1 MVDLFYRLNAV
12 TVRIPSLSE
21 RPDDIPVLFRH
32 YVAQAAEQSGLAIPT
47 ISADY
52 LADLMARDWPGNARA
67 LMSLAM
73 RFVLGVETET
83 PLDEQDLPSLANQMA
98 KVERSILI
106 DTLRKCDGRVSEA
119 IKILK
124 LPRKTFYDKLSK
136 HGIRA
141 DNFR

>member
-1 MVDLFYRLNAV
+1 
-12 TVRIPSLSE
+12 
-21 RPDDIPVLFRH
+21 
-32 YVAQAAEQSGLAIPT
+32 
-47 ISADY
+47 
-52 LADLMARDWPGNARA
+52 
-67 LMSLAM
+67 M

>member
-1 MVDLFYRLNAV
+1 
-12 TVRIPSLSE
+12 
-21 RPDDIPVLFRH
+21 
-32 YVAQAAEQSGLAIPT
+32 
-47 ISADY
+47 
-52 LADLMARDWPGNARA
+52 
-67 LMSLAM
+67 M

-106 DTLRKCDGRVSEA
+106 DTLRKCDGRVSKA